1 MLKKLVLAAI
11 GSLSIGSVNTAL
23 AHNGLDLKE
32 AYAGYS
38 TFLTLSVNHGCKG
51 SPITGLRVK
60 VPEGITDARAAFAPG
75 WAIEYKMRDLETPIT
90 SHGREITQ
98 VVDEIMWTAEGEPL
112 PANSWIPFKFKMTIP
127 DKPGE
132 VLHIQNITTC
142 VEGTDPYIDLPETA
156 LDITDPDFAKKS
168 WDFMIATDT
177 PSPFLIIREPEKK
190 QYPWDWTPEQVMG
203 NFVAPD
209 EEEDKASLKVEGEE
223 EQASLGAA
231 Q

>member
-1 MLKKLVLAAI
+1 MLKKILLAAI
-11 GSLSIGSVNTAL
+11 GTLSLGSFNPAF

-32 AYAGYS
+32 GYAGYS
-38 TFLTLSVNHGCKG
+38 TFLTVSVNHGCKG

-60 VPEGITDARAAFAPG
+60 VPEGITDARAAYDPN
-75 WAIEYKMRDLETPIT
+75 WKIDYKMRDLETPIT

-98 VVDEIMWTAEGEPL
+98 VVDEIMWATKGEPL
-112 PANSWIPFKFKMTIP
+112 PANSWVPFMFKMTLP
-127 DKPGE
+127 DEPGK

-156 LDITDPDFAKKS
+156 LDITDPEFGKKA

-177 PSPFLIIREPEKK
+177 PAPFLIIRAPEKK

-203 NFVAPD
+203 KSTDPAD
-209 EEEDKASLKVEGEE
+209 ETDKASLSMEGEK
-223 EQASLGAA
+223 EQAALEPA